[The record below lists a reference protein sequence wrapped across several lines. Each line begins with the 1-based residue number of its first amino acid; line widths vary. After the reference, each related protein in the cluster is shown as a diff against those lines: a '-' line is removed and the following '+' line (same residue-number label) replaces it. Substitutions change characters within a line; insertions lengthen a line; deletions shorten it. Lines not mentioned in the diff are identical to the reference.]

1 VSKPINCTRDSS
13 IYTVRE
19 GNHVRDLQWTS
30 LNGVCERQTGR
41 GTRATSGRL
50 RGALDRS
57 LVHEFSLDFHTA
69 VSFTFTLL
77 TALTKSTYYTGSE
90 ICKGHISRDRRVSD
104 VTKYGLEDQG
114 SISGRGI
121 FNFTATSTQA
131 LGLTKFMSSWYRRG
145 FLQGKKRPKR
155 EVTTQLH
162 VVKSKL
168 RQALPLLLIRLYGV
182 VLNSMN
188 NFTLPLYTESPMNDV
203 IARLLL
209 SACGSETSHLPRKL
223 CACNARKPRY
233 ARVLFLG

>member
-1 VSKPINCTRDSS
+1 MFFKSDCVGINGNSANRQNAFPVAHKYITKFDLRICCCTSYSCPYRCLSSCNVFTTSLCQDAEEQWAYAHISTACELLVSKPINYTRDSS

-57 LVHEFSLDFHTA
+57 LVHEFSLDFYTA

-77 TALTKSTYYTGSE
+77 TALKKSTYYTGSE
-90 ICKGHISRDRRVSD
+90 ICKGQISRDRRVSD
-104 VTKYGLEDQG
+104 VTKYGLVGQG

-145 FLQGKKRPKR
+145 ILQGKNGRS
-155 EVTTQLH
+155 
-162 VVKSKL
+162 VK
-168 RQALPLLLIRLYGV
+168 LPL
-182 VLNSMN
+182 SS
-188 NFTLPLYTESPMNDV
+188 T
-203 IARLLL
+203 
-209 SACGSETSHLPRKL
+209 
-223 CACNARKPRY
+223 
-233 ARVLFLG
+233 